1 MAEVAATFGPVG
13 GPAAF
18 AGDRRTGAAA
28 RPREPTLG
36 ASSDLRPATQAGLH
50 RLRDERSA
58 ASRRCGTVETML
70 FFRNRR
76 RRHSA
81 HGMRTPI
88 EHERDKTATAAR
100 VKQGGS
106 AEPGAVRGPR
116 ETRSGSKAVAR
127 ARGSRIVTEPGRTG
141 RATRF
146 AATRALGVSCHSF
159 E

>member
-1 MAEVAATFGPVG
+1 MAFSFLYLAVGGWPGTAGRRRCAPAGRSGAPCWCRRGRCCVASGAGRAEVAATFGPVG
-13 GPAAF
+13 RPAAF

-88 EHERDKTATAAR
+88 
-100 VKQGGS
+100 
-106 AEPGAVRGPR
+106 
-116 ETRSGSKAVAR
+116 
-127 ARGSRIVTEPGRTG
+127 
-141 RATRF
+141 
-146 AATRALGVSCHSF
+146 
-159 E
+159 